1 MKKILLISLSIL
13 ALAAIFTACEEKEEL
28 FYPGVAIYTS
38 DMSFYPLDAGVTGSI
53 EVSNTSVKS
62 VKAFLDGEEIATIS
76 LSNGVGTYDFPKG
89 LLGIGEIKDVANVT
103 FTAETSNG
111 PASVNKKFE
120 VKNPLIIDGP
130 ADFYPAEDTTIYIKF
145 KIAEDCTPPTSLVI
159 TKQLNSEVPVELTD
173 EFNMLDDSIAV
184 DLTNEMLNDTL
195 TFVWNFSNDN
205 GDLEAEHVLLI
216 IVKRAWDFEEYEAW
230 STEFAPWVVED
241 IDALPL
247 YSVGAFD
254 YPGEGQP
261 AAWRIFDFEEAGE
274 PAGWEA
280 NSGTKYAFAM
290 AAMPDGANGNNDW
303 MTSDNFDI
311 EDGYELSLFA
321 KSITDYYG
329 LERLVVIVVDNAD
342 ESETILTPDPYEE
355 VPTDWTNYTWDLS
368 DWAGKNVK
376 VKIGCVSH
384 DAFALF
390 IDDFEIV
397 TPEGKSIVNY
407 NFETPSSGVTHTKVR
422 K

>member
-1 MKKILLISLSIL
+1 
-13 ALAAIFTACEEKEEL
+13 
-28 FYPGVAIYTS
+28 
-38 DMSFYPLDAGVTGSI
+38 
-53 EVSNTSVKS
+53 
-62 VKAFLDGEEIATIS
+62 
-76 LSNGVGTYDFPKG
+76 
-89 LLGIGEIKDVANVT
+89 
-103 FTAETSNG
+103 
-111 PASVNKKFE
+111 
-120 VKNPLIIDGP
+120 
-130 ADFYPAEDTTIYIKF
+130 
-145 KIAEDCTPPTSLVI
+145 
-159 TKQLNSEVPVELTD
+159 
-173 EFNMLDDSIAV
+173 MLDDSIAV